1 MDNFK
6 LTIDL
11 LPKGAWNNDLS
22 KTLSTKDWDILRKL
36 CYEKSNHKCQ
46 ICGER
51 TDDLDAHEVWQFD
64 EKNKTQ
70 TLKDIIGVCSKCH
83 GVIHFRNSVRLGY
96 GELAKK
102 HFLKVNQCSEMEFAS
117 HLNKALIEYEQRN
130 KIFRWKMIANLERFG
145 GKNIELKTRNIPI
158 IISPYDDINWSGLSY
173 QDTKNLFKIV
183 RDDSLIGAP
192 KIFSID
198 IDNYQGVIHLKSL
211 FSDKIEWFL
220 NGEKIKTKYN
230 TIGQFSTSLHVEGLN
245 GSQLNF
251 KLSNSHGYIVSK
263 NFILQN

>member
-22 KTLSTKDWDILRKL
+22 KTLSQKDWNILREF
-36 CYEKSNHKCQ
+36 CYKKANHKCQ

-117 HLNKALIEYEQRN
+117 HLHKALIEYDQRN

-183 RDDSLIGAP
+183 SA
-192 KIFSID
+192 
-198 IDNYQGVIHLKSL
+198 GVS
-211 FSDKIEWFL
+211 SME
-220 NGEKIKTKYN
+220 
-230 TIGQFSTSLHVEGLN
+230 
-245 GSQLNF
+245 
-251 KLSNSHGYIVSK
+251 
-263 NFILQN
+263 

>member
-1 MDNFK
+1 ME
-6 LTIDL
+6 
-11 LPKGAWNNDLS
+11 S
-22 KTLSTKDWDILRKL
+22 S
-36 CYEKSNHKCQ
+36 Q
-46 ICGER
+46 
-51 TDDLDAHEVWQFD
+51 
-64 EKNKTQ
+64 
-70 TLKDIIGVCSKCH
+70 
-83 GVIHFRNSVRLGY
+83 
-96 GELAKK
+96 KK

-117 HLNKALIEYEQRN
+117 HLNKALIEYDQRN